1 MAMRRMLLSGWICL
15 LTTVPFYS
23 QTTGPAEFEVAS
35 VKLVSGRTGEAAH
48 IRMEMNATRVSLS
61 NVSLEFLIS
70 LAYRISDKRISGIPS
85 AVQSASYDVAATL
98 PANAS
103 KDQIPEMMQ
112 RLLADRLKLTVR
124 RDSETV
130 AAYDLVVA
138 AHGPKLEKSGDGP
151 VGRNQIVPGQIMA
164 SRMNMVGICD
174 MISRVVGRPVV
185 DKTGLSG
192 TFEFLL
198 DWGPEETGPS
208 IFTTLQEQRG
218 LKLVP
223 SKAPVDILV
232 VTHAERVPTEN

>member
-1 MAMRRMLLSGWICL
+1 VAMRRMLPLGWICW
-15 LTTVPFYS
+15 LTTFVLYS
-23 QTTGPAEFEVAS
+23 QTPAPPEFEVAS
-35 VKLVSGRTGEAAH
+35 VKLVSGRTGEAAY
-48 IRMEMNATRVSLS
+48 IRMEMNATRASFS

-70 LAYRISDKRISGIPS
+70 VAYRISDKRISGIPS
-85 AVQSASYDVAATL
+85 AVQSATYDVAATL
-98 PANAS
+98 PANSS

-112 RLLADRLKLTVR
+112 RLLSDRLKLTVR
-124 RDSETV
+124 RESETA

-138 AHGPKLEKSGDGP
+138 AHGPKLETSGEGP
-151 VGRNQIVPGQIMA
+151 AGRNQIVPGQIMA
-164 SRMNMVGICD
+164 SRVNMEAICD

-185 DKTGLSG
+185 DKTGLPG
-192 TFEFLL
+192 RFEFRL
-198 DWGPEETGPS
+198 DWGPEESGPS